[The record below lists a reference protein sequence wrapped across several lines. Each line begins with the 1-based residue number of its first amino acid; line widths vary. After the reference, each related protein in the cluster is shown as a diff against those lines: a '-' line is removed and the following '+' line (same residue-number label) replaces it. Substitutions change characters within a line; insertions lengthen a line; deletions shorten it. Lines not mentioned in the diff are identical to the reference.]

1 MKSRIALTAL
11 LTSSLAAPTQAQPVS
26 KDQADID
33 QVLQA
38 SAQDWSRGNLAAF
51 MKSYEDSPDTTFI
64 TKDGLLKGGDAI
76 KSHYDRA
83 YAAKR
88 GAMGKL
94 TLKIVDDRPLSPAYA
109 LVSRFRFITGTH
121 EGVFGGNAT
130 VIVSLLMNHTLPGC
144 RIRLRPRVLRHSR
157 PSLRISR
164 RCPVGP
170 ARR

>member
-11 LTSSLAAPTQAQPVS
+11 LTSALAAPTQAQPVS

-109 LVSRFRFITGTH
+109 LVTGRFSLARTQAD
-121 EGVFGGNAT
+121 GGNAT
-130 VIVSLLMNHTLPGC
+130 GIFTLLMHHTQQGW
-144 RIRLRPRVLRHSR
+144 RIGYDHTS
-157 PSLRISR
+157 
-164 RCPVGP
+164 
-170 ARR
+170 